1 MKRQKKNVAKV
12 LSVCLAGALTCTGI
26 LPVFAGDEAAE
37 KEERDRLVVYLDN
50 WSSRKRRLSWWCSA
64 RRQS

>member
-37 KEERDRLVVYLDN
+37 KEERDRLVVLTARSSG
-50 WSSRKRRLSWWCSA
+50 WSSES
-64 RRQS
+64 